1 MNEEFWQDMLG
12 VLKDVS
18 SYLEKQDATQ
28 ERAKISTPPRIAENP
43 KPIKGGDMPGG
54 FKPADKIA
62 KEFVTQDEAYD
73 RDTSYL
79 DSKGATLLKEDEDG
93 YVEEDEEMVEEEVE
107 EIPEVEDEYE
117 EEEEVEEAPE
127 RYHGGEDESIDEL
140 KSLLKDIRNA
150 LVKKSATDDVMKEVK
165 KMLPNMVKGES
176 DKMLRKMGFIPTRP
190 DVTRLDVSKS
200 TGIDSNEEVK
210 SGSNIKKSKDGEDI
224 GQIVEDLSKKSWTEL
239 GQLREKT
246 DGFHPF
252 TR

>member
-28 ERAKISTPPRIAENP
+28 ERAKIGTPPRIAENP
-43 KPIKGGDMPGG
+43 KPIKGGEMPTG
-54 FKPADKIA
+54 FRPADKIA
-62 KEFVTQDEAYD
+62 KEFVTQDEALD
-73 RDTSYL
+73 RDTNYL
-79 DSKGATLLKEDEDG
+79 DSKGETLLKEDEDG
-93 YVEEDEEMVEEEVE
+93 YIEEDEEVEEVE
-107 EIPEVEDEYE
+107 EVPEVEDEYE
-117 EEEEVEEAPE
+117 EEEEVEEVPG
-127 RYHGGEDESIDEL
+127 RYHGGEEESIDEL

-150 LVKKSATDDVMKEVK
+150 LVKKSATDEVVKEVR

-200 TGIDSNEEVK
+200 TGIDSNEEVR
-210 SGSNIKKSKDGEDI
+210 SGSDIKKSRDGEDV
-224 GQIVEDLSKKSWTEL
+224 GKIVEDLSKKSWTEL

-252 TR
+252 TK